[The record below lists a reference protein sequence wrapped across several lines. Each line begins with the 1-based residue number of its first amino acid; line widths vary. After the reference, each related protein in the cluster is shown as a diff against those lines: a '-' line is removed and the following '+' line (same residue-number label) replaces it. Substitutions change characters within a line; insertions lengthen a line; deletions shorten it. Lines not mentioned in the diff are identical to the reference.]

1 MLFFSENIYMMRKTE
16 GGDPG
21 IFNQKAPTTI
31 LLTPEGNFHS
41 FGFAARDFYHDLDHK
56 EASRWL
62 YFERFKMLLHLDEVS
77 NN

>member
-1 MLFFSENIYMMRKTE
+1 MMRKTE

-62 YFERFKMLLHLDEVS
+62 YFERFKMLLHLDEVP
-77 NN
+77 NNLIVYITI